1 MSRECLTPSIN
12 LTGLHTVHGR
22 HRNEENGVTEIRVNI
37 DTLQRKRCGTPL
49 FAAIIST
56 AALLANWTAQ

>member
-1 MSRECLTPSIN
+1 M
-12 LTGLHTVHGR
+12 HGR